1 MTMNKFLVIAGLA
14 FFGNALLASFH
25 DGYLFNIRAFE
36 KKYENIMSMDE
47 KDLCFW
53 ATNKQEL
60 KIFMKDMR
68 QVVKEARK
76 VRKSKKTRHNLQLQQ
91 ELYTHLSKIQKV
103 HDTLQFRG
111 FIKKYSGWRVLAF
124 IGFAI
129 PVIAAGPWG
138 IPALA
143 AAIYTVKDFKHLRPF
158 NTIRFV

>member
-1 MTMNKFLVIAGLA
+1 MKINKVLSVAGLLT
-14 FFGNALLASFH
+14 FGTMLCTQSI
-25 DGYLFNIRAFE
+25 DSYLFEIRSFE
-36 KKYENIMSMDE
+36 KKYEQIMSLDE

-60 KIFMKDMR
+60 KVFMKDMR
-68 QVVKEARK
+68 KVVKEAKKLRK
-76 VRKSKKTRHNLQLQQ
+76 NKKTRHNLDLQQ
-91 ELYTHLSKIQKV
+91 ELYAHLSKIQKV

-124 IGFAI
+124 IGFAV

-158 NTIRFV
+158 NTIRFA